1 MSQLTKYTKT
11 EGIKAMNER
20 GNGQTPILGKWDFIF
35 LLGESGGGKG
45 TLVKNIKK
53 HLFPDIHSES
63 MGDIM
68 RAKSETDPV
77 IKKLIDEGNL
87 VSDEIIR
94 EVFHEFITNNYG
106 GIIDGFP
113 RTRAQSLESIKV
125 LKKLGWRVLVIDIQC
140 KMETILERLLSRGR
154 ADDNLEIMYKRNL
167 AHKTLHPAVME
178 EINNRP
184 DVFDVI
190 EINGNRSADLVYSQL
205 LLYMLRKVDMLELY
219 DKAPKAISFNVNPDE
234 TTIDPALNRVL
245 TQLLLD
251 IQSDI

>member
-1 MSQLTKYTKT
+1 
-11 EGIKAMNER
+11 MNEN
-20 GNGQTPILGKWDFIF
+20 GNEQQTPVLGKWDFIL

-53 HLFPDIHSES
+53 YLFPDIPSGS
-63 MGDIM
+63 MGDIF
-68 RAKSETDPV
+68 REKSQTDPE
-77 IKKLIDEGNL
+77 IKRLIGEGNF
-87 VSDEIIR
+87 VGDEIVVDI
-94 EVFHEFITNNYG
+94 FQDFLANNYG

-113 RTRAQSLESIKV
+113 RNRAQTLDAIKI
-125 LKKLGWRVLVIDIQC
+125 LKKLGWRVLVIDIHC

-178 EINNRP
+178 EIHNRH

-190 EINGNRSADLVYSQL
+190 EINGNRPADLVFSQL
-205 LLYMLRKVDMLELY
+205 LLYMLRYVDPLELY
-219 DKAPKAISFNVNPDE
+219 DKAPKTVSFKVNSNE
-234 TTIDPALNRVL
+234 TTIDPAINRIL

-251 IQSDI
+251 IQKGI